1 MPRPTKERVI
11 CPRYTP
17 VCFRVEADE
26 PLLNIP
32 ADELEALRLCDLE
45 ELPQGEAAD
54 RMNISRGTLQR
65 LLYSA
70 HRKLAFALC
79 FRKSFNVAGASGYGI
94 PGRCVGKKC
103 RFCGFKNYKQH
114 SVGEAIMRIAV
125 TCEDNQ
131 VFQHFGHTPE
141 FAIFDIEDGKIK
153 TMRIE
158 STGDSGHGALA
169 GLLSSNKVDLLICG
183 GIGGGAQMALA
194 EAGIELIGGASG
206 NVTDVVNAYLNGTL
220 TVNAAFQC
228 NHHQHGESHKCGD
241 HGCGEHK
248 CH

>member
-1 MPRPTKERVI
+1 MSRPAKDRII
-11 CPRYTP
+11 CPGYEP
-17 VCFRVEADE
+17 VCFRVDAEEA
-26 PLLNIP
+26 LLNIP

-45 ELPQGEAAD
+45 ELSQSDAAE

-79 FRKSFNVAGASGYGI
+79 FRKSFNVAGNPGCGI
-94 PGRCVGKKC
+94 PDNCMGKKC
-103 RFCGFKNYKQH
+103 RFCGLKNYKQH
-114 SVGEAIMRIAV
+114 SAGETIMRIAV
-125 TCEDNQ
+125 TCENNE

-141 FAIFDIEDGKIK
+141 FAVFDIEDGKIK
-153 TMRIE
+153 DMRIE
-158 STGDSGHGALA
+158 STGGSGHGALA
-169 GLLSSNKVDLLICG
+169 GLLSGNNIDLLICG

-220 TVNAAFQC
+220 KVNAAYRC
-228 NHHQHGESHKCGD
+228 NHHSHADGGKCGE